1 MQIDNDQRFHIEWF
15 WSPVDSVNIFEAA
28 LLTMQA
34 IHNYAR
40 VRCRQAIVRKFD
52 ARLQVDKG
60 QGAADGAQDVV

>member
-1 MQIDNDQRFHIEWF
+1 MQIDDSIPNGFEVH
-15 WSPVDSVNIFEAA
+15 DSVNIFEAA

-34 IHNYAR
+34 IHDYAR